1 MAQANIQANT
11 QAQDHLTS
19 SRPFGH
25 VITAPLS
32 ARAHFEQP
40 SSKADLGG
48 AQVHYIDPT
57 DPGHDFLESTQK
69 PAGALRALAG
79 RVRRVFSL

>member
-1 MAQANIQANT
+1 MAQSNT

-40 SSKADLGG
+40 SNKADLGG
-48 AQVHYIDPT
+48 AHVHYIDPT

-69 PAGALRALAG
+69 PAGALQALAG
-79 RVRRVFSL
+79 RVRQVFSR